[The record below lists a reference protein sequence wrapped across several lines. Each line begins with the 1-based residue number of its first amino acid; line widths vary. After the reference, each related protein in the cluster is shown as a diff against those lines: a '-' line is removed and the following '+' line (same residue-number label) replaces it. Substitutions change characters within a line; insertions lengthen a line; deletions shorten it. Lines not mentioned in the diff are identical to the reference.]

1 MTKDIIQQVLSD
13 ILGVSKET
21 ITEQSSMDT
30 IPQWD
35 SLKHMN
41 IVIAIEEEF
50 DIVIPDNDA
59 ANITSFQLI
68 QTVVEEHVN

>member
-1 MTKDIIQQVLSD
+1 MIKDTIQQVLSD
-13 ILGVSKET
+13 ILGVPKET
-21 ITEQSSMDT
+21 ITEHSSMDT
-30 IPQWD
+30 VPHWD

-50 DIVIPDNDA
+50 DIVIPDIDA

-68 QTVVEEHVN
+68 QTVVEENIK